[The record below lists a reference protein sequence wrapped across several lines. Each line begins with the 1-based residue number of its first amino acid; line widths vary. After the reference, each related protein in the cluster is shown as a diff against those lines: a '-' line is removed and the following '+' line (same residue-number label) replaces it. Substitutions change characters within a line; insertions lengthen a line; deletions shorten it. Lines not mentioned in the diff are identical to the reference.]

1 MQTGKAWKY
10 GTENLPIGD
19 KTETHFTN
27 KGKSTDFFEKR
38 LYKLQNRWYY
48 NITPRALRQKQNAA
62 AVLHTNQAA
71 EIPNGAKGGDPEAWF
86 GFPPLFCRE
95 AACSN
100 GGMTAVN
107 AEYLMR

>member
-1 MQTGKAWKY
+1 MQTGKTWKY

-48 NITPRALRQKQNAA
+48 NITPRALRQKQSGTELKNDFQMLVKVIA
-62 AVLHTNQAA
+62 
-71 EIPNGAKGGDPEAWF
+71 
-86 GFPPLFCRE
+86 
-95 AACSN
+95 
-100 GGMTAVN
+100 
-107 AEYLMR
+107 

>member
-48 NITPRALRQKQNAA
+48 NITPRALRQKQSDAGLRNSFRKLARAIVQKGCLA
-62 AVLHTNQAA
+62 AVHRKVRRKSIFLR
-71 EIPNGAKGGDPEAWF
+71 
-86 GFPPLFCRE
+86 L
-95 AACSN
+95 
-100 GGMTAVN
+100 
-107 AEYLMR
+107 